1 MMRRARQRETNAP
14 PACGESPAVAPGA
27 AQSLALALQTAPLI
41 RPIPMRPMRLPL
53 SAVRTLAALAAA
65 LALAAPA
72 ARAQPL
78 AAPSQADTSVRIYLL
93 TMGPGDEVW
102 EKFGHNAIWVHDPER
117 GGDPA
122 YNYGM
127 FDFRQ
132 KNFIL
137 NFARGR
143 MLYWMEG
150 FDAFVT
156 LDHYRML
163 NRSVW
168 AQELNLTPQQARRV
182 RDFLEWNSQPE
193 NRFYRYDYYRD
204 NCSTRVR
211 DVLDRVLGG
220 QLKAA
225 TANAPS
231 GVTYRWHTRRLVAE
245 NAASIPMYTVL
256 EGGLGPAADRPI
268 SRWDEMFL
276 PMRLR
281 DEVRALRIR
290 DASGNL
296 VPLVVREQTVFT
308 ALRPPER
315 TGPPHWLL
323 GYLVA
328 GLLFG
333 GAIALLARAARR
345 STAARYGFSLLTIPW
360 LLFVGVGGVI
370 LLGLWA
376 VTDHAIAY
384 GNINVFQL
392 SPLALPL
399 VALLPALAFGRR
411 WARKGAVRLALVM
424 AALSVLGL
432 LLKVLPWFHQVN
444 GEIVALALPI
454 NCAIAWAAWVL
465 AGEPAAGVLT

>member
-1 MMRRARQRETNAP
+1 MRFLP
-14 PACGESPAVAPGA
+14 SPRRMLSV
-27 AQSLALALQTAPLI
+27 LA
-41 RPIPMRPMRLPL
+41 
-53 SAVRTLAALAAA
+53 SAVALAAV
-65 LALAAPA
+65 P

-78 AAPSQADTSVRIYLL
+78 AAPSRGDTTVRIYLL

-117 GGDPA
+117 GADPA

-168 AQELNLTPQQARRV
+168 AQELNLTPAQARAV
-182 RDFLEWNSQPE
+182 ADYLDWNERPD
-193 NRFYRYDYYRD
+193 NRFYRYDYFRD

-225 TANAPS
+225 TASAPS
-231 GVTYRWHTRRLVAE
+231 GVTYRWHSRRLVADG
-245 NAASIPMYTVL
+245 AASIPIYTAINA
-256 EGGLGPAADRPI
+256 GLGPAADRPI
-268 SRWDEMFL
+268 SKWDEMFL

-290 DASGNL
+290 DAQGNL

-308 ALRPPER
+308 ADRPAER
-315 TGPPHWLL
+315 GGPPRWLL
-323 GYLVA
+323 GYLLA
-328 GLLFG
+328 GLAVG
-333 GAIALLARAARR
+333 GAIVLLARAARR
-345 STAARYGFSLLTIPW
+345 STAARIGFALVTVPW
-360 LLFVGVGGVI
+360 LLFAGIGGLI
-370 LLGLWA
+370 LLGLWGL
-376 VTDHAIAY
+376 TDHAIAY
-384 GNINVFQL
+384 GNLNLFQL

-399 VALLPALAFGRR
+399 VVLVPALAFWKR
-411 WARKGAVRLALVM
+411 WARRGAVRLSLVM
-424 AALSVLGL
+424 AALSIFGL

-444 GEIVALALPI
+444 GEMVALALPI
-454 NCAIAWAAWVL
+454 NCAVAWAAWKL
-465 AGEPAAGVLT
+465 AGEPAMVGGLGGRQGE